1 METILAT
8 YIRQISQT
16 LGKRLHRNLF
26 FNKLQVP
33 ETLLKKILQRRCFP
47 VNFRNFQERSFYRT
61 LLGDCFWLELCSG
74 ILPSF
79 AFRLVTSG
87 GQQILF
93 FYIHIYYLQFYLTA
107 YAFTETLLLFVQSFI
122 YKDIPNRIRIHC
134 HPISQNIQYRIERGK
149 TWMFLFFFWLRQ
161 LRFKCFIV
169 QIFTLR

>member
-1 METILAT
+1 M
-8 YIRQISQT
+8 
-16 LGKRLHRNLF
+16 
-26 FNKLQVP
+26 QVP
-33 ETLLKKILQRRCFP
+33 ATLLKKISNASVFLWIL
-47 VNFRNFQERSFYRT
+47 RNFQEHSFYRT
-61 LLGDCFWLELCSG
+61 PLGDCFWLELCSG

-79 AFRLVTSG
+79 AFRLVTLG

-122 YKDIPNRIRIHC
+122 YKDIPNLIRIHC

-149 TWMFLFFFWLRQ
+149 TWMFLFFFWIRQ
-161 LRFKCFIV
+161 LRFKYFIV